1 MIRNTWSIISMI
13 CLCIAIFTA
22 CNKENE
28 VISDSS
34 SILNLPSQP
43 YNYSNIQFPAH
54 LLNNVLIGDGQ
65 NATINNDNTPSNN
78 PTTDHGAT
86 LGRVLFYDKSLSIN
100 RTIACASCH
109 VQKNGF
115 SDEAKLSKGFN
126 GGLTRRHSMGLTNAR
141 FYKRGR
147 FFWDERAA
155 TLEAQVLMPFQD
167 AVEMGMTLP
176 EVVNRVNE
184 QSFYK
189 QLFSNAFG
197 NTEVNSD
204 KIARALAQFVRSMVS
219 INSKYDVGRAMTNT
233 PTQDFPN
240 FTLSE
245 NNGKRL
251 FFQPIGMGGVGC
263 IGCHSTEAFINPDRG
278 ATNNGVDAVSNTD
291 RGVFDAIPQPI
302 FLGTFKVPSLKNIA
316 VTAPYMHDG
325 RFATLPEVIE
335 HYNSGVQNHINLFPA
350 LKDRNGNPIRLNMTQ
365 TQKSDLLA
373 FLNTLTDNQMLTDEK
388 FSNPF
393 KK

>member
-1 MIRNTWSIISMI
+1 M
-13 CLCIAIFTA
+13 
-22 CNKENE
+22 
-28 VISDSS
+28 ISDSS